1 MYLFLEIYLEKRA
14 GDGVIAFNTEYEK
27 KINAVCIVYNKIN
40 SIFIYVYIIY
50 IH

>member
-1 MYLFLEIYLEKRA
+1 ME
-14 GDGVIAFNTEYEK
+14 VIASNTEYEK

-40 SIFIYVYIIY
+40 SIFNSVHIIY